1 MKNMKSVKYLTKLD
15 QISELGDEEQFALKK
30 VTEKFAF
37 RTNEYYKS
45 LIDWNDH
52 DDPIR
57 RIVIPDLGELEEW
70 GGLDASGESVYTT
83 TPGLQHK
90 YERTALLLVA
100 DVCGGYCRFC
110 FRKRLFINDHDEI
123 ARDVTEGI
131 QYIRD
136 HEKITN
142 VLLSGGDPLMLST
155 NKLERIISQI
165 REIEH
170 VQIIR
175 IGTKIPAFNPYRIID
190 DPALLDMIQKYSTDQ
205 KRIYVMAQFNHPNE
219 LTDAA
224 VEATRLLIEAG
235 AIIANQTPMIRGVND
250 NPKTLSALFKKLSFI
265 GAVPYYVFQCRPT
278 SGNHT
283 YVVPIEEAYEIFHKA
298 QMDCSGLAKR
308 ARLVMSHSTGKI
320 EIVGK
325 TDLHT
330 FFRYH
335 RAADPERIADFMI
348 FKSNPDA
355 CWFDDYDEP
364 VTEYSI
370 SSNGDS
376 S

>member
-1 MKNMKSVKYLTKLD
+1 MKGIKYLTKLD
-15 QISELGDEEQFALKK
+15 QIDELGDEERSALKK
-30 VTEKFAF
+30 VTEKFVF
-37 RTNEYYKS
+37 RTNDYYRS
-45 LIDWNDH
+45 LIDWNDP

-57 RIVIPDLGELEEW
+57 RIVIPDIEELEEW
-70 GGLDASGESVYTT
+70 GGLDASNESIYTA

-90 YERTALLLVA
+90 YERTALLLVT

-110 FRKRLFINDHDEI
+110 FRKRLFINGRDEI

-131 QYIRD
+131 RYIRK

-165 REIEH
+165 REIKH

-175 IGTKIPAFNPYRIID
+175 IGTKMPAFNPYRIID
-190 DPALLDMIQKYSTDQ
+190 DPSLLEMIRKYSTDQ
-205 KRIYVMAQFNHPNE
+205 KRIYVMVQFNHPKE

-224 VEATRLLIEAG
+224 IEAIRLLIEAG

-250 NPKTLSALFKKLSFI
+250 DPKTLSTLFKKLSFI
-265 GAVPYYVFQCRPT
+265 GVVPYYVFQCRPT
-278 SGNHT
+278 AGNRAF
-283 YVVPIEEAYEIFHKA
+283 VAPVEETYEIFHRA
-298 QMDCSGLAKR
+298 QVDCSGLAKR

-320 EIVGK
+320 EVVGK
-325 TDLHT
+325 TDAHT

-335 RAADPERIADFMI
+335 RAADPEQIADFLI
-348 FKSNPDA
+348 FKSDPDA

-376 S
+376 R

>member
-1 MKNMKSVKYLTKLD
+1 MNGIKYLTKLD
-15 QISELGDEEQFALKK
+15 QIGELSDVERSALKK
-30 VTEKFAF
+30 VTEKFVF
-37 RTNEYYKS
+37 RTNDYYRS
-45 LIDWNDH
+45 LIDWDNP

-57 RIVIPDLGELEEW
+57 RIVIPDIEEIEEW
-70 GGLDASGESVYTT
+70 GGLDASGESMYTT
-83 TPGLQHK
+83 APGLQHK
-90 YERTALLLVA
+90 YERTALLLVT

-110 FRKRLFINDHDEI
+110 FRKRLFLNGCDEI

-131 QYIRD
+131 EYIRK

-170 VQIIR
+170 VRIIR
-175 IGTKIPAFNPYRIID
+175 IGTKMPAFNPYRIIN
-190 DPALLDMIQKYSTDQ
+190 DPSLPEMIRRYSTDQ
-205 KRIYVMAQFNHPNE
+205 KRIYLMVQFNHPNE
-219 LTDAA
+219 ITDAA
-224 VEATRLLIEAG
+224 TESISHLIKAG

-250 NPKTLSALFKKLSFI
+250 DPKTLSELFKKLSFI
-265 GAVPYYVFQCRPT
+265 GVVPYYVFQCRPT
-278 SGNHT
+278 SGNRT
-283 YVVPIEEAYEIFHKA
+283 FVVPVEEAYEIFHRA

-308 ARLVMSHSTGKI
+308 ARLVMSHSSGKI
-320 EIVGK
+320 EVVGK
-325 TDLHT
+325 TDKHIFL
-330 FFRYH
+330 RYH
-335 RAADPERIADFMI
+335 RAADPKQTADFLI

-364 VTEYSI
+364 IMEYSI

-376 S
+376 C